1 MYTHTNVY
9 IYVYIHVFVCVCVYV
24 CVCVCVFVC
33 ATHCNTLQYCG
44 PVHEL
49 LAGSLQRL
57 DALAAF
63 IDLHCSEALAD
74 RLQRLDA
81 LAMHINSRIIDQAQQ
96 SQNTRGE
103 TAHTKDLEKQST
115 LAPLKAFA
123 EWQRK
128 RAGRE
133 QVWERDWERY
143 LLRK

>member
-1 MYTHTNVY
+1 V
-9 IYVYIHVFVCVCVYV
+9 
-24 CVCVCVFVC
+24 
-33 ATHCNTLQYCG
+33 QR
-44 PVHEL
+44 L

-96 SQNTRGE
+96 SQNMRGE

-115 LAPLKAFA
+115 LATLKAFA

-133 QVWERDWERY
+133 QAWERDWERH
-143 LLRK
+143 LRTISQFQ